1 MDSHSACPPTRRPAP
16 CPALTPQPYNSMS
29 LPSPA
34 VRSRPQRRG
43 PSGPSPSHWPH
54 LCLLRLEAW
63 RPITVLSHQT
73 RPFLDFINALPLAR
87 HRGDF
92 LRGTGARLRNCEAGV
107 GRLAGRCR
115 DALREPSRTCGS
127 CRSSG
132 KFPGSASVVAQRAA
146 RELGGR
152 DPSHLCRS
160 PGASGMWQ
168 AMEHRAEDEARGD
181 EATFDHLRNPRLLG
195 KPRIRKASRPAGK
208 ISPRAP
214 PVRLSHGHGGP
225 ALGESLIDTQT
236 LRARGLVW
244 ALHRWKHP
252 DGSAKGQ
259 ALLAHPGV
267 GGPVLGKDVSVP
279 ICKTGAW
286 LGPPAAQLHG
296 PYNSA
301 AGSTAAPV
309 SQVGNRVRGR
319 GPVLGSHGEDAAGVW
334 PARSL
339 RAGAAAR
346 SPASPVTRHQPP
358 AASRSPSPSTS
369 PPHDI

>member
-1 MDSHSACPPTRRPAP
+1 MGRALVCGTARPAWAVW
-16 CPALTPQPYNSMS
+16 PAGAGMRSGSQAG
-29 LPSPA
+29 PA
-34 VRSRPQRRG
+34 AAVGARG
-43 PSGPSPSHWPH
+43 SF
-54 LCLLRLEAW
+54 R
-63 RPITVLSHQT
+63 
-73 RPFLDFINALPLAR
+73 
-87 HRGDF
+87 
-92 LRGTGARLRNCEAGV
+92 ARLRLWHSEPPESWVAVTLPTCAG
-107 GRLAGRCR
+107 L
-115 DALREPSRTCGS
+115 
-127 CRSSG
+127 
-132 KFPGSASVVAQRAA
+132 
-146 RELGGR
+146 LG
-152 DPSHLCRS
+152 D
-160 PGASGMWQ
+160 SGMWQ

-339 RAGAAAR
+339 RAGAAAH